1 MHGCIHDARSD
12 RVETDTL
19 IRKLDCERTSDR
31 LQSTLG
37 EVRKAC
43 WQYPDRLAYKGCRN
57 VDHMSEFLKTHLRH
71 RELRH
76 IEESC
81 QVRLRCPQKIVGG
94 VLGKG
99 LGNKD
104 ARVVYQQIDSSKILN
119 CGTHDMSG
127 RFLDTNVAVHQFQI
141 GCAVERHS

>member
-31 LQSTLG
+31 LQATLG

-57 VDHMSEFLKTHLRH
+57 VDHMSEFLKTHLCH
-71 RELRH
+71 CELRDVK
-76 IEESC
+76 ESG
-81 QVRLRCPQKIVGG
+81 QVRSNRSLEVFRSIFGKRLRDKTPALFTSRSTLQK
-94 VLGKG
+94 LW
-99 LGNKD
+99 
-104 ARVVYQQIDSSKILN
+104 R
-119 CGTHDMSG
+119 
-127 RFLDTNVAVHQFQI
+127 AV
-141 GCAVERHS
+141 S